1 MMLLLMMSCGP
12 SMTSNW
18 LKPNLELPKYY
29 GRIAVIAVSSDLE
42 LKEILEKHIGQKFE
56 KHGMDNVVY
65 GSELFKENI
74 TQGNWDEGYI
84 TKTLKQNRVD
94 GAIVVSYLGDL
105 DVPEYSTEV
114 LYGAPANQRLEQHVN
129 LRNTEVPA
137 PDYYTSGNKKYWFE
151 AFLYDLSS
159 MQSKEEALIWKGQSS
174 VSSPSS
180 VKKGAK
186 RFSKVL
192 VDHLYK
198 KEILK

>member
-1 MMLLLMMSCGP
+1 MLLLLVSCGP

-18 LKPNLELPKYY
+18 LKPNIETPKYY
-29 GRIAVIAVSSDLE
+29 GRIAVVAVSSDAE
-42 LKEILEKHIGQKFE
+42 LRDVLEKHISHRFE

-65 GSELFKENI
+65 GSELFQDNI
-74 TQGNWDEGYI
+74 VQGNWNEAHI
-84 TKTLKQNRVD
+84 TETLTKHRID
-94 GAIVVSYLGDL
+94 GAIIVSYLGDL
-105 DVPEYSTEV
+105 NLPQYDNND
-114 LYGAPANQRLEQHVN
+114 LYGAPANQRLGQHVN
-129 LRNTEVPA
+129 LRYTEVSD
-137 PDYYTSGNKKYWFE
+137 PDYYTSNNKKYWFE
-151 AFLYDLSS
+151 AYLYDLSS

-174 VSSPSS
+174 VPSPSS